1 MNIELAYG
9 KTGLDV
15 VIPDENLAGVL
26 RMTETPVL
34 PDPVRTTREKIAAPT
49 GTPSLAE
56 LAKGKKSAC
65 VVVSDITRPVPN
77 SVIVPPI
84 METLEAAGI
93 PRENITILIATGIH
107 RPNEG
112 DELITILGEDLPKK
126 YRVVNHMPRDVD
138 SHEYLGETPIYK
150 APIWVDK
157 TFLAADLRIATGLI
171 EPHLMA
177 GYSGGRK
184 AVVPGCS
191 AFETLKVLHGAPCMA
206 HENNTEGVIEGNTF
220 HSEALHI
227 ARLARTDFIVNVTL
241 NETRGITGV
250 FAGDLDEAHM
260 EGIRFMSTQCRGTV
274 PEKVDAVITS
284 SAGFPLDLTFYQ
296 IVKGMTAVQNIV
308 KKGGVIII
316 VARIAEGIGSPEF
329 TDLIIETSSPGEFEN
344 NIGKPDYN
352 LVLDQWQ
359 LQKLC
364 QVLRNNEVWLYT
376 EGLDKDTQE
385 QLFVKPLDSVEQGI
399 ELLKERFGAN
409 ARIAVV
415 PDGPYVMA
423 QCVGE

>member
-1 MNIELAYG
+1 MKIELAYG
-9 KTGLDV
+9 TTGLEV
-15 VIPDENLAGVL
+15 EVPDENLAGVL
-26 RMTETPVL
+26 HMAEKPVL
-34 PDPVRTTREKIAAPT
+34 SDPVRTTREKIANPT
-49 GTPSLAE
+49 GTPPLAE

-77 SVIVPPI
+77 TVIVPPI
-84 METLEAAGI
+84 MEALEAAGI

-112 DELITILGEDLPKK
+112 DELVTILGEDLPKT
-126 YRVVNHMPRDVD
+126 YRIVNHFSRDLD
-138 SHEYLGETPIYK
+138 THEYMGESPVNK
-150 APIWVDK
+150 APIWIDK

-184 AVVPGCS
+184 SIVPGIS
-191 AFETLKVLHGAPCMA
+191 AFETLKVLHGASCMA
-206 HENNTEGVIEGNTF
+206 HANNTEGVIEGNTF
-220 HSEALHI
+220 HEDALHI

-241 NETRGITGV
+241 NENRGITGV

-260 EGIRFMSTQCRGTV
+260 EGVRFMSTQCRDTV
-274 PEKVDAVITS
+274 SGKVDAVITS

-296 IVKGMTAVQNIV
+296 TVKGMTAVQNIV

-316 VARIAEGIGSPEF
+316 ASRIAEGIGSPEF
-329 TDLIIETSSPGEFEN
+329 TDLLIETSSTGEFED
-344 NIGKPDYN
+344 NILKPGY

-359 LQKLC
+359 FQKLC
-364 QVLRNNEVWLYT
+364 QVLRDNEVWLYT
-376 EGLDKDTQE
+376 EGLDKGTQE
-385 QLFVKPLDSVEQGI
+385 QIFVKPLDSVEQGI
-399 ELLKERFGAN
+399 EMVRKRFGDD

-415 PDGPYVMA
+415 PDGPYVLA
-423 QCVGE
+423 QCGCG